1 MTRLMRLMPDV
12 DAAVAEAAAVL
23 RRPGTVVLV
32 PTETVYGLVCR
43 ASDEAARKRIYELKH
58 REASKPLALFTADW
72 RKLDGVRLEGLPAAL
87 AEKYCPGP
95 ITIIAPGVDGGTV
108 GFRIPDHPFIL
119 SLLKLYGRALA
130 STSAN
135 RSGQPPALEVGYA
148 LETLAEQPDFTVDG
162 GALPKDSIA
171 STVVLVNSDNSYK
184 ILREGL
190 ITQSMIENTLKQN

>member
-1 MTRLMRLMPDV
+1 MSTDCET
-12 DAAVAEAAAVL
+12 AQAVAALKRKGSVL
-23 RRPGTVVLV
+23 LV
-32 PTETVYGLVCR
+32 PTETVYGLVCDWED
-43 ASDEAARKRIYELKH
+43 SEARDRIYAMKH
-58 REASKPLALFTADW
+58 RAENKPLAAF
-72 RKLDGVRLEGLPAAL
+72 LPDVSYAEIL
-87 AEKYCPGP
+87 CGCPLPENAEKLAHAFMPGP
-95 ITIIAPGVDGGTV
+95 ITLVVPDASGSTF

-171 STVVLVNSDNSYK
+171 STVVLVNADNSYK

-190 ITQSMIENTLKQN
+190 ITQSMIESALKQN

>member
-1 MTRLMRLMPDV
+1 MSTDCKIEQ
-12 DAAVAEAAAVL
+12 AVAALKRKGSVL
-23 RRPGTVVLV
+23 LV
-32 PTETVYGLVCR
+32 PTETVYGLVCDWEDSQ
-43 ASDEAARKRIYELKH
+43 AHDRIYAMKH
-58 REASKPLALFTADW
+58 RAENKPLAAF
-72 RKLDGVRLEGLPAAL
+72 LPDVSFAESL
-87 AEKYCPGP
+87 CGCPLPENAEKLARAFMPGP
-95 ITIIAPGVDGGTV
+95 ITLVVPDVSGSTF

-190 ITQSMIENTLKQN
+190 ITQSMIESALKQN